1 MGHRTITKT
10 VTKEIEERI
19 PTCDLCQQDITFTVK
34 GSCPSEQ
41 PLLRIFIGNVAQ
53 YGYGGYNNVYSP
65 TLQMFGL
72 DLGDICRECR
82 EKWFKDLR
90 KAFPNANE
98 VKMND

>member
-10 VTKEIEERI
+10 VTKQIEERI
-19 PTCDLCQQDITFTVK
+19 PICDLCQKDVTVTVK

-41 PLLRIFIGNVAQ
+41 PLLRIFIGNVAHWG
-53 YGYGGYNNVYSP
+53 YSGYGSGQ
-65 TLQMFGL
+65 TDLQMFGL
-72 DLGDICRECR
+72 DLGDICIECR

-90 KAFPNANE
+90 KGFPNAKE